1 MQIKDNRWSKKFAYT
16 LSLSLSP
23 DERYRVMFVR
33 AMEAWEEA
41 TCIEFEWATHAD
53 MDHLVFI
60 KSDNLG

>member
-1 MQIKDNRWSKKFAYT
+1 MVQEVHF
-16 LSLSLSP
+16 LSLILSSG
-23 DERYRVMFVR
+23 ERYRAMFVR

-41 TCIEFEWATHAD
+41 TCVEFEWATHAD